1 METKTNRN
9 LKFKVPY
16 DINDA
21 ELSNR
26 FKANNENLIE
36 KIKILIWFELK
47 TKLSLCNY
55 WNKFNEHRK

>member
-16 DINDA
+16 NINDT

-26 FKANNENLIE
+26 FKGNNENLIE
-36 KIKILIWFELK
+36 RLKILI
-47 TKLSLCNY
+47 
-55 WNKFNEHRK
+55 

>member
-1 METKTNRN
+1 MKNKKHRYQLNTIMETKTNPN

-16 DINDA
+16 DINDT

-36 KIKILIWFELK
+36 KIKILI
-47 TKLSLCNY
+47 
-55 WNKFNEHRK
+55 

>member
-16 DINDA
+16 DINDT

-26 FKANNENLIE
+26 FKANNKNLIE
-36 KIKILIWFELK
+36 KIKILI
-47 TKLSLCNY
+47 
-55 WNKFNEHRK
+55 